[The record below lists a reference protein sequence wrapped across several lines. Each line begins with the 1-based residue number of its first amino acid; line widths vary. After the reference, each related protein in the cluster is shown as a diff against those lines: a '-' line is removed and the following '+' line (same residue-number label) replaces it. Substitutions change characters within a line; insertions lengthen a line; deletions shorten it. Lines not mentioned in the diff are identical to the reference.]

1 MKESTGWRHMSSA
14 PRDGSRILVTVRS
27 SEQGPAEV
35 DVAFWARADQYGME
49 GWRANDSYPGH
60 MIEYADPELKCWMA
74 LPSANAAAS
83 TVADMPTPW
92 EGSEEE
98 LHGSG
103 I

>member
-1 MKESTGWRHMSSA
+1 MASYVERAQGWQPHPRH
-14 PRDGSRILVTVRS
+14 GQVI
-27 SEQGPAEV
+27 GAEV